1 MDYPA
6 DQRTKTSFRSPGSR
20 FRSSNPVPGRTGS
33 GISGRAVSH
42 DTRGSDPGMSLLF
55 PGIVII
61 TALLYFFVTPDIA
74 RNRHLAL
81 RAFLAIAAGVGSF
94 ILLYFIQLPFTG
106 FNMLL
111 WLSINAATALCLNSA
126 LTNNLRGLHIS
137 AFALG
142 LIIFLWIFG
151 ITVLS
156 AMTAT
161 QLAAAPN
168 VTVVSGP
175 SDIINS
181 SHIRLVSYETAQ
193 WRSDKV
199 IGSLGYK
206 SEITEPDIQTLNGTL
221 VWITPL
227 DYSGFLIKA
236 WSYANEGT
244 GGYVIVNAEDPKA
257 EAQLVPVNH
266 MIYTRYALLGNEVN
280 RRVWEQHPEYLQM
293 ETTFQLDDRMQPKYV
308 INLAEPM
315 LYGCIGERPVGIATI
330 DPVTGYVEFY
340 RIGEQ
345 PAWIQRVWS
354 ETTTEDWIG
363 WWGRYQLGW
372 WNSILEQRD
381 VKVLSGI
388 DGPDVFLVNGRDGN
402 LYWFGTVSNPG
413 TDTSMVGY
421 MLTNVRTGKFTFHE
435 TPGYYNDLGAAQNVH
450 QNPEVAK
457 APDLDVV
464 QPIMY
469 VIDNQEVWII
479 PVITPSGEQTLVGLV
494 EARSGTTYIG
504 PSLQNVLLQWRGTT
518 GGQDTGSGTDSGL
531 SLKDKIAQIRKLL
544 DEIEAESG
552 AGETSAIDQ
561 F

>member
-1 MDYPA
+1 M
-6 DQRTKTSFRSPGSR
+6 
-20 FRSSNPVPGRTGS
+20 NLL
-33 GISGRAVSH
+33 I
-42 DTRGSDPGMSLLF
+42 PGM
-55 PGIVII
+55 VVI
-61 TALLYFFVTPDIA
+61 TALLYFFVTPDLA
-74 RNRHLAL
+74 RNKCIPI
-81 RAFLAIAAGVGSF
+81 RAFVALAAGVGSF
-94 ILLYFIQLPFTG
+94 FVFYLILLPFTG
-106 FNMLL
+106 FNILL
-111 WLSINAATALCLNSA
+111 WLSVNAAIALGFNSA
-126 LTNNLRGLHIS
+126 VTNYQKGAIVS
-137 AFALG
+137 GIALG
-142 LIIFLWIFG
+142 LIIFLWIAG

-161 QLAAAPN
+161 QLAAAPD
-168 VTVVSGP
+168 VRVVAGP
-175 SDIINS
+175 SDVINS
-181 SHIRLVSYETAQ
+181 SHIRLVSYETAM

-227 DYSGFLIKA
+227 DYSGFVIKA
-236 WSYANEGT
+236 WSYADEGT
-244 GGYVIVNAEDPKA
+244 GGYVIVNAEDPTA
-257 EAQLVPVNH
+257 EARLVPVDH

-293 ETTFQLDDRMQPKYV
+293 ETTFQLDDRMRPEYV

-315 LYGCIGERPVGIATI
+315 LYGCIGERPVGVATVN
-330 DPVTGYVEFY
+330 PVTGDVEFY
-340 RIGEQ
+340 RLGDQ

-354 ETTTEDWIG
+354 EITTEDWIG
-363 WWGRYQLGW
+363 WWGLYQRGW

-402 LYWFGTVSNPG
+402 LYWFGTGSNPG

-421 MLTNVRTGKFTFHE
+421 MLTNVRTGTFTFHE
-435 TPGYYNDLGAAQNVH
+435 TPGYYNDLGAAQNVL

-457 APDLDVV
+457 APGLEVV

-494 EARSGTTYIG
+494 EARSGATFIG
-504 PSLQNVLLQWRGTT
+504 PGLQDVLGQWRGTT
-518 GGQDTGSGTDSGL
+518 GVRDIGSGTDSGI

-544 DEIEAESG
+544 DEIEAES
-552 AGETSAIDQ
+552 AAEDT
-561 F
+561 